1 MPGRTVLQWDKED
14 CADAGLVKF
23 DLLSLGMLTALRV
36 AFDELQAGGAR
47 TGEASNQLR
56 GWAPRVVRGREG
68 QSLGLHT
75 LPEEDPRVY
84 DLLCAADT
92 VGVFQ
97 VESRAQMNTL
107 PRLKPRC
114 FYDIV
119 VEVALI
125 RPGPIQG
132 RSVNPYLRRRSGREE
147 VTYLHPLLEP
157 ALRQTLGIPLFQE
170 QLMRIATDAAGLS
183 GARAD
188 QLRRAMGA
196 KRSPERMEA
205 LKGDLMAGTRE
216 RIFEQLKGFADF
228 GFPESHSFSFAH
240 IVYASSWLKVH
251 APEHFYAAILASQPM
266 GFYSPATL
274 VQDARRHGV
283 RVVGPSVNDSL
294 VDASVQRVGENE
306 AGESYN
312 PGRPDSLP
320 SRGTVAL
327 DVDRELAV
335 RIGLSQ
341 VRGLGAAAERIVEA
355 RRQGAFTSQA
365 DLARRAHVSAS
376 AMEKLAMAG
385 ALECLGVG
393 RREGA
398 WAAGALAQPQAR
410 AGQWQPFLP
419 GTEVGARVP
428 ELPSLSEVERMRS
441 DVATT
446 GLTPGDHPFSYVRG
460 SLPTSVLRAGELGQ
474 HLAGR
479 IVDIAGV
486 VTHRQRPHTGGG
498 ITFLSLE
505 DETGFVNVSVSVGAW
520 KKFRRVCLHSNG
532 VMARLTCKPSR
543 SPPSTCP
550 STCVPETFANE
561 RSARA
566 SPHHPGGRCAGHRP
580 CRTRHPRRQVR
591 PLLRSPTQRRS
602 LEYQLPWR
610 RARPRSSRQR

>member
-1 MPGRTVLQWDKED
+1 
-14 CADAGLVKF
+14 
-23 DLLSLGMLTALRV
+23 
-36 AFDELQAGGAR
+36 
-47 TGEASNQLR
+47 
-56 GWAPRVVRGREG
+56 
-68 QSLGLHT
+68 
-75 LPEEDPRVY
+75 
-84 DLLCAADT
+84 
-92 VGVFQ
+92 
-97 VESRAQMNTL
+97 
-107 PRLKPRC
+107 
-114 FYDIV
+114 
-119 VEVALI
+119 
-125 RPGPIQG
+125 
-132 RSVNPYLRRRSGREE
+132 
-147 VTYLHPLLEP
+147 
-157 ALRQTLGIPLFQE
+157 
-170 QLMRIATDAAGLS
+170 MRIATDAAGLS
-183 GARAD
+183 GAHAD

-205 LKGDLMAGTRE
+205 LKGDLMAGMKERGIDAPTRE

-294 VDASVQRVGENE
+294 VDASVQRVSEE
-306 AGESYN
+306 ESGESYS
-312 PGRPDSLP
+312 PGRPESLP
-320 SRGTVAL
+320 SRGTVPL
-327 DVDRELAV
+327 DVDADLAV
-335 RIGLSQ
+335 RIGLNQ

-355 RRQGAFTSQA
+355 RSQGAFASQA

-410 AGQWQPFLP
+410 GGQWQPFLP
-419 GTEVGARVP
+419 GTEVGSRVP
-428 ELPSLSEVERMRS
+428 DLPSLSEAERMQS

-446 GLTPGDHPFSYVRG
+446 GLTSGEHPFSYVRG
-460 SLPTSVLRAGELGQ
+460 SLPASALRAGELGQ

-479 IVDIAGV
+479 IVDVAGI

-520 KKFRRVCLHSNG
+520 KKFRRVCLESNALIVRG
-532 VMARLTCKPSR
+532 TLEWGDGAINVQAFRITPVDLPINVRSR
-543 SPPSTCP
+543 D
-550 STCVPETFANE
+550 F
-561 RSARA
+561 R
-566 SPHHPGGRCAGHRP
+566 
-580 CRTRHPRRQVR
+580 
-591 PLLRSPTQRRS
+591 
-602 LEYQLPWR
+602 
-610 RARPRSSRQR
+610 

>member
-1 MPGRTVLQWDKED
+1 
-14 CADAGLVKF
+14 
-23 DLLSLGMLTALRV
+23 
-36 AFDELQAGGAR
+36 
-47 TGEASNQLR
+47 
-56 GWAPRVVRGREG
+56 
-68 QSLGLHT
+68 
-75 LPEEDPRVY
+75 
-84 DLLCAADT
+84 
-92 VGVFQ
+92 
-97 VESRAQMNTL
+97 
-107 PRLKPRC
+107 
-114 FYDIV
+114 
-119 VEVALI
+119 
-125 RPGPIQG
+125 
-132 RSVNPYLRRRSGREE
+132 
-147 VTYLHPLLEP
+147 
-157 ALRQTLGIPLFQE
+157 
-170 QLMRIATDAAGLS
+170 MRIATDAAGLS

-205 LKGDLMAGTRE
+205 LKGDLMAGMEKRGIDAPTRE

-312 PGRPDSLP
+312 PGRPESLP

-446 GLTPGDHPFSYVRG
+446 GVTPGDHPFSYVRG

-520 KKFRRVCLHSNG
+520 KKFRRVCLGSNALLVRG
-532 VMARLTCKPSR
+532 TLEWCDGAINVQAFQIAPVDLPIDVRSR
-543 SPPSTCP
+543 D
-550 STCVPETFANE
+550 F
-561 RSARA
+561 R
-566 SPHHPGGRCAGHRP
+566 
-580 CRTRHPRRQVR
+580 
-591 PLLRSPTQRRS
+591 
-602 LEYQLPWR
+602 
-610 RARPRSSRQR
+610 

>member
-1 MPGRTVLQWDKED
+1 
-14 CADAGLVKF
+14 
-23 DLLSLGMLTALRV
+23 
-36 AFDELQAGGAR
+36 
-47 TGEASNQLR
+47 
-56 GWAPRVVRGREG
+56 
-68 QSLGLHT
+68 
-75 LPEEDPRVY
+75 
-84 DLLCAADT
+84 
-92 VGVFQ
+92 
-97 VESRAQMNTL
+97 
-107 PRLKPRC
+107 
-114 FYDIV
+114 
-119 VEVALI
+119 
-125 RPGPIQG
+125 
-132 RSVNPYLRRRSGREE
+132 
-147 VTYLHPLLEP
+147 
-157 ALRQTLGIPLFQE
+157 
-170 QLMRIATDAAGLS
+170 MRIATDAAGLS

-205 LKGDLMAGTRE
+205 LKGDLMAGMEERGIDAPTRE

-312 PGRPDSLP
+312 PGRPEALP

-341 VRGLGAAAERIVEA
+341 VQGLGAAAERIVDA

-419 GTEVGARVP
+419 GTEVGSRVP
-428 ELPSLSEVERMRS
+428 ELPSLSEVERMCS
-441 DVATT
+441 DVAST
-446 GLTPGDHPFSYVRG
+446 GLTPGRHPFSYVRG
-460 SLPTSVLRAGELGQ
+460 SLPTSVLRAGELSQ
-474 HLAGR
+474 YLAGR

-520 KKFRRVCLHSNG
+520 KKFRRVCLESNALLVRG
-532 VMARLTCKPSR
+532 TLEWGDGAINVQAFRIAPVDLPIDVRSR
-543 SPPSTCP
+543 D
-550 STCVPETFANE
+550 F
-561 RSARA
+561 R
-566 SPHHPGGRCAGHRP
+566 
-580 CRTRHPRRQVR
+580 
-591 PLLRSPTQRRS
+591 
-602 LEYQLPWR
+602 
-610 RARPRSSRQR
+610 